1 MADRVFHS
9 VIIASRGRPGVLRAT
24 LESIFKQQLP
34 PDEVIISIVD
44 EMDAPPSIDNAGVR
58 VIFGRPGLC
67 IQRNSGML
75 ALDSRCDL
83 VSFLDD
89 DLELAPDYFAQIR
102 SFFSE
107 TPSAVGG
114 NGNILMEGCSRQA
127 AEEILQK
134 KSTIQQDGSLSALK
148 SLYGCN
154 MHFRRQAIGEEK
166 FDERLSLYG
175 WLEDYDFSSRVAQKG
190 GLYWIP
196 QAKLCHLKEP
206 SGRMNNR
213 KFGFAQIMNPFYL
226 YKKGVLQLAEFFGSH
241 LIPCTISNSIK
252 ISTFSGIG
260 WDRLRGNIKAL
271 TMICS
276 GRCDPEFVANI

>member
-1 MADRVFHS
+1 MSSRLFHS
-9 VIIASRGRPGVLRAT
+9 VIIASRGRSGILTET
-24 LESIFKQQLP
+24 LKSIWKQQLP
-34 PDEVIISIVD
+34 PDEVIVSVVS
-44 EMDAPPSIDNAGVR
+44 EMDIPPSTDNAGVR
-58 VIFGRPGLC
+58 VIFGGSGLC

-75 ALDSRCDL
+75 ALDSKSEL

-107 TPSAVGG
+107 NPLAIGA
-114 NGNILMEGCSRQA
+114 NGNILLDGCSRQA

-134 KSTIQQDGSLSALK
+134 KSTIQQDGALSALK

-175 WLEDYDFSSRVAQKG
+175 WLEDYDFSTRVGRKG

-196 QAKLCHLKEP
+196 QAKLCHLKEA

-213 KFGFAQIMNPFYL
+213 KFGFAQIMNPYYL
-226 YKKGVLQLAEFFGSH
+226 YKKQLLNFSEFMKCHVL
-241 LIPCTISNSIK
+241 PCTASNLYK
-252 ISTFSGIG
+252 ILA
-260 WDRLRGNIKAL
+260 DRDVGGLASLVI
-271 TMICS
+271 
-276 GRCDPEFVANI
+276 